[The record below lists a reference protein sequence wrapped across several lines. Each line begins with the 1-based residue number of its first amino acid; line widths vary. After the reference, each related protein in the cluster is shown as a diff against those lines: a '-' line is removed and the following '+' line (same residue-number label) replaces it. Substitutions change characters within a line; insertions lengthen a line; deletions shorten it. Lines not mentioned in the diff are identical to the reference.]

1 MRLKKVARMLAL
13 MLVLVL
19 GTPGVLAQDDLPTYD
34 TYTVLDVQDL
44 PLIAGVSRQ
53 SSAHLSPDGTRFVHV
68 DGSTFC
74 FYMLD
79 DNNVW
84 VEEACTELDREISG
98 RDTEEIYWSP
108 DGQWLTLPTYRDA
121 FVFLYDTDIRILNTE
136 TFEAVVLTQ
145 DQTTGTPIDLDYS
158 GFFDIAPQWLDDD
171 TLLFL
176 RYIPD
181 DDLGYA
187 HLMHIDLSGSE
198 PQEVT
203 ALTAPSRVSIYLI
216 AASRASSEVA
226 YNINDFGSAPEN
238 GIWTMGLD
246 NLEPEQ
252 AVAIEEGPD
261 LPQNLAYSANGSY
274 LLNINARGTVYG
286 TTVSSVVE
294 VVDPATGEIIPLDD
308 SQIVIGAG
316 WSPEGS
322 ALAYLVNNPENPESS
337 GLYISPAPGEPGH
350 LVLAGQFAPPTSSQ
364 RMPLVWANND
374 TILIGN
380 RAEGILL
387 IRVGVK

>member
-1 MRLKKVARMLAL
+1 
-13 MLVLVL
+13 
-19 GTPGVLAQDDLPTYD
+19 
-34 TYTVLDVQDL
+34 
-44 PLIAGVSRQ
+44 
-53 SSAHLSPDGTRFVHV
+53 
-68 DGSTFC
+68 
-74 FYMLD
+74 
-79 DNNVW
+79 
-84 VEEACTELDREISG
+84 
-98 RDTEEIYWSP
+98 
-108 DGQWLTLPTYRDA
+108 
-121 FVFLYDTDIRILNTE
+121 
-136 TFEAVVLTQ
+136 
-145 DQTTGTPIDLDYS
+145 
-158 GFFDIAPQWLDDD
+158 
-171 TLLFL
+171 
-176 RYIPD
+176 
-181 DDLGYA
+181 
-187 HLMHIDLSGSE
+187 MHIDLSGSE